1 MMEISI
7 LLLTYN
13 HERFVKQALD
23 SILMQKINVSYEIII
38 LDDASTDKTPDILEE
53 YKSRYPEKISLYL
66 RETNSGHA
74 TKNSYFMLSKAKGK
88 YFAFLEGD
96 DYWIDEFK
104 IQKQYDILK
113 EHKEY
118 SACTTDLIVVDEENN
133 KISEH
138 VYEPKENNVFTLE
151 DFRHLKIPGMTLT
164 FFARNYFEKKEFR
177 ILYKA
182 DKMMGDI
189 TVYMLYALKG
199 DIYQLNEKTAAYRYV
214 CTSGQNNFNSIHR
227 NNIYKD
233 YMQARYW
240 IKLENYIRKKHDRKF
255 EFISML
261 YVLEQIVYQYP
272 MKVVL
277 NLIRQADNKWKYF
290 LIYFIYKCLLESNFL
305 LEKANG
311 KKYHKHYSWTAF
323 KRDNLPLV
331 LFGSGAVAAEYIDK
345 YAWENNILFIVDND
359 IKKQNLSY
367 KGFLIK
373 KPEEILKYKNKI
385 NVLIVNQYS
394 EKDIVKQLRDMHISS
409 FYCYCSMQTNRLRN
423 IVAKKILECFVWGKI
438 NT

>member
-53 YKSRYPEKISLYL
+53 YRSRYPEKISLYL
-66 RETNSGHA
+66 RKINSGHA

-96 DYWIDEFK
+96 DYWIDELK

-118 SACTTDLIVVDEENN
+118 SACTTDLIVVDGENN
-133 KISEH
+133 EISEH
-138 VYEPKENNVFTLE
+138 VYEPKENNIFTLE
-151 DFRHLKIPGMTLT
+151 DFRHFRIPGMTVT
-164 FFARNYFEKKEFR
+164 FFARNYFEKNEFR

-189 TVYMLYALKG
+189 TIYMLYALKG
-199 DIYQLNEKTAAYRYV
+199 DIYQLNEKTSAYRYV
-214 CTSGQNNFNSIHR
+214 CASGQNNFNSIHQ

-240 IKLENYIRKKHDRKF
+240 IKLENYIRKKHDKEF

-290 LIYFIYKCLLESNFL
+290 QAYFIYKFLLSSNFL
-305 LEKANG
+305 LKKANG
-311 KKYHKHYSWTAF
+311 KRYHKQYSWTAF
-323 KRDNLPLV
+323 EKENLPLV
-331 LFGSGAVAAEYIDK
+331 LFGSGAVATEYIDK
-345 YAWENNILFIVDND
+345 YAWKNNILFIVDNN
-359 IKKQNLSY
+359 IKKQNSSY

-373 KPEEILKYKNKI
+373 KPEEILRYKDKI

-394 EKDIVKQLRDMHISS
+394 EKDIVKQLLDMQISS

-423 IVAKKILECFVWGKI
+423 IVAKKLLMCFVCGNI
-438 NT
+438 